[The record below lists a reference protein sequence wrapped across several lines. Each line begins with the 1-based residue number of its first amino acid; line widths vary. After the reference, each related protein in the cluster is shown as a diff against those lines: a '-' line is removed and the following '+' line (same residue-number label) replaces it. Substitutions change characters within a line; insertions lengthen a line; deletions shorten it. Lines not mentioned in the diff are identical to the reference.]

1 MTTTLIIQYHN
12 GHVMIEKKTSIDSF
26 KKAAPFLL
34 DKSKKE
40 NGLLKVTEKETGKV
54 ILEYPA
60 ENTNYKPETRIH
72 NNNPILC
79 VSVDK
84 GPDTKREHLDMTVEE
99 FEANR
104 KEWDALNYGY
114 NAAHN
119 VTGAIHAHR
128 EFDYLK
134 VACENGLKIRDKEGQ
149 VLHSIRL
156 EQELREQH
164 SQRNGFIKDF
174 FGPIIH
180 MFRKASYL

>member
-1 MTTTLIIQYHN
+1 MTTTVIIQYHN
-12 GHVMIEKKTSIDSF
+12 GHVMIEKKASLDSF

-34 DKSKKE
+34 DKTKKE
-40 NGLLKVTEKETGKV
+40 NGLLKVTEQETGKV
-54 ILEYPA
+54 ILSYPTTGYKA
-60 ENTNYKPETRIH
+60 ETQVQKI
-72 NNNPILC
+72 NPILC

-84 GPDTKREHLDMTVEE
+84 GPDTKREHFDMTVEE
-99 FEANR
+99 FEATR
-104 KEWDALNYGY
+104 KEWDALKYGY

-128 EFDYLK
+128 DFDYLK
-134 VACENGLKIRDKEGQ
+134 VACENGLKVRDKEGQ

-156 EQELREQH
+156 EQELREQN

-180 MFRKASYL
+180 MFRKAS